1 MLNSKK
7 LKPYTIVTTN
17 NLVKDKTIDTRGKNT
32 EKSCGYN
39 FCYTSHIKKK
49 VTSGY
54 FMKIIIFSQM

>member
-39 FCYTSHIKKK
+39 FCYTSHIKKRLHPA
-49 VTSGY
+49 
-54 FMKIIIFSQM
+54 IL